1 MSKSGTAPL
10 KRHVAAVVAG
20 NALEFYDFLTY
31 SFFAI
36 YIGDTFF
43 PAKDPVTSL
52 LASLATFGAG
62 FATRPLG
69 GVVLGMLGDRIG
81 RKPAMYLSFTL
92 MGLGM
97 LGVTLTPSYAAIGV
111 AAPVLL
117 ITFRLIQGFA
127 LGGEVGPTTAFL
139 IEAPPPSQRGFYGS
153 LQSASQYV
161 ATLVAGGVGTLLA
174 ALLTHTQLATWG
186 WRVAFL
192 AGAAIIPFGLMVRR
206 SLPETLD
213 GTVSLPSQALR
224 QHWTT
229 VVFGLMLMAG
239 ATIATYVILSLT
251 TYAQATLHM
260 QAQWSF
266 AATVAIGLGGVSGAP
281 FGGYVSDRKGR
292 KPVMLVSNGLLMLS
306 TIPVYFALS
315 QLRSGLVLVLASFY
329 LTFLLAM
336 NAGVGIMALC
346 ELLPPKV
353 RSGAMST
360 IYALAIAVFGGS
372 AQFIVVWLTNR
383 LHDPMA
389 PAYYMA
395 AALAIS
401 FIAIAAL
408 HESAPIRLAQSRS
421 PRS

>member
-1 MSKSGTAPL
+1 MTERGAAPL

-36 YIGDTFF
+36 YIGETFF

-69 GVVLGMLGDRIG
+69 GVLLGILGDRLG

-97 LGVTLTPSYAAIGV
+97 LGVTLTPSYAQIGL

-117 ITFRLIQGFA
+117 ITFRLVQGFA

-139 IEAPPPSQRGFYGS
+139 IEAPPASRRGFYGS
-153 LQSASQYV
+153 LQSASQYL
-161 ATLVAGGVGTLLA
+161 ATLVAGAVGTLLA
-174 ALLTHTQLATWG
+174 ALLPRSDLASWG
-186 WRVAFL
+186 WRVAFF

-213 GTVSLPSQALR
+213 HAAAPPARALR
-224 QHWTT
+224 EHWSTI
-229 VVFGLMLMAG
+229 VFGLMLMGG

-260 QAQWSF
+260 PAQWSF
-266 AATVAIGLGGVSGAP
+266 GATLAIGIGGVSGAP
-281 FGGYVSDRKGR
+281 IGGHMSDRKGR
-292 KPVMLVSNGLLMLS
+292 KPVMLTSNGLLLAS

-315 QLRSGLVLVLASFY
+315 QWRSGPMLVFAAFY

-346 ELLPPKV
+346 ELLPPSV

-372 AQFIVVWLTNR
+372 AQFIAVWLTNR

-389 PAYYMA
+389 PAYYMS
-395 AALAIS
+395 AALAVS
-401 FIAIAAL
+401 FIAISAL
-408 HESAPIRLAQSRS
+408 HESAPIRLAKARS
-421 PRS
+421 PHS

>member
-1 MSKSGTAPL
+1 MTKSGTVPL

-69 GVVLGMLGDRIG
+69 GVVLGILGDRMG

-174 ALLTHTQLATWG
+174 ALLTPSELATWG
-186 WRVAFL
+186 WRVAFF

-213 GTVSLPSQALR
+213 GSVALPTETLR
-224 QHWTT
+224 ENWST

-260 QAQWSF
+260 AAQWSF

-281 FGGYVSDRKGR
+281 IGGYISDRKGR
-292 KPVMLVSNGLLMLS
+292 KPVMLVSNGLLLVS

-315 QLRSGLVLVLASFY
+315 QLRLGVVLVLASFY

-372 AQFIVVWLTNR
+372 AQFIVVWLTDR

-395 AALAIS
+395 AALTVSFVAIS
-401 FIAIAAL
+401 AL
-408 HESAPIRLAQSRS
+408 RESAPIRLTQSRP
-421 PRS
+421 PRN